1 MKLQAYAPIDE
12 LDGFFVFV
20 PSSFIPIWAGTL
32 GELSQRWVWYSD
44 DDWAIA
50 YQIIARL
57 RACMLT
63 CPAKELIEGN
73 NRIYRLLSSAMF
85 GTVWSV
91 ASTEPLVIEPSI
103 PDVPDMSLQL
113 PGNLAQIQDAR
124 AKLQT
129 IIDSM
134 ASDDED
140 IAAIIQELAKIGVLL
155 V

>member
-1 MKLQAYAPIDE
+1 
-12 LDGFFVFV
+12 
-20 PSSFIPIWAGTL
+20 
-32 GELSQRWVWYSD
+32 
-44 DDWAIA
+44 
-50 YQIIARL
+50 
-57 RACMLT
+57 
-63 CPAKELIEGN
+63 
-73 NRIYRLLSSAMF
+73 MF